1 MFERYTEKAR
11 RVIFFARYEASQVGN
26 PYIESEHLLIGLL
39 RESGHELR
47 RYLGSRVSAEELRAE
62 IAASTL
68 RREPTSTSVD
78 LPLTNE
84 CKRILAY
91 AAEEAARLVHQHIG
105 TEHLLLGIL
114 REEGC
119 LAARLLSER
128 GMELEATRK
137 AVEAA
142 AKEVSVGSG
151 TGRPQTSPTRWR
163 FQSFRIVDDTT
174 AEELLLCPEVPSVP
188 RIGDAVLIGKEGSPG
203 QSYRVK
209 DVVWDFIL
217 DVHGSRLRD
226 LVVKVV
232 KDNAVSGDEGSS
244 Q

>member
-78 LPLTNE
+78 LPLSNE

-91 AAEEAARLVHQHIG
+91 SAEEAARLGHQHIG
-105 TEHLLLGIL
+105 TEHLLLGTL
-114 REEGC
+114 REKDC
-119 LAARLLSER
+119 LAARLLRER
-128 GMELEATRK
+128 GMELETTRK
-137 AVEAA
+137 AIEAD
-142 AKEVSVGSG
+142 AKEKGVQGG
-151 TGRPQTSPTRWR
+151 
-163 FQSFRIVDDTT
+163 
-174 AEELLLCPEVPSVP
+174 
-188 RIGDAVLIGKEGSPG
+188 IGYGG
-203 QSYRVK
+203 
-209 DVVWDFIL
+209 
-217 DVHGSRLRD
+217 
-226 LVVKVV
+226 
-232 KDNAVSGDEGSS
+232 
-244 Q
+244 